1 MGSAVVRDPAQ
12 AARSMSAWT
21 DGKGAPGEAGPANMG
36 FHKVFFSLKI
46 NTLMTFRTLFQ
57 LRNGIRHCP
66 LPLIIN
72 SSVNDLR
79 VTGSHFLI
87 IIS

>member
-1 MGSAVVRDPAQ
+1 M
-12 AARSMSAWT
+12 
-21 DGKGAPGEAGPANMG
+21 PGHTEMCLERLGWLMR
-36 FHKVFFSLKI
+36 FYQVFISLKI

-57 LRNGIRHCP
+57 LRDTIHYCP

-72 SSVNDLR
+72 SSINDLR
-79 VTGSHFLI
+79 VTDSHFLI

>member
-12 AARSMSAWT
+12 AARSVSAWT

-36 FHKVFFSLKI
+36 FHKVFISLKI
-46 NTLMTFRTLFQ
+46 NTLMTFRTLLQ
-57 LRNGIRHCP
+57 LRNGIYHCP

-72 SSVNDLR
+72 SSINDLR

>member
-1 MGSAVVRDPAQ
+1 
-12 AARSMSAWT
+12 
-21 DGKGAPGEAGPANMG
+21 MG
-36 FHKVFFSLKI
+36 FHKVFISLKI
-46 NTLMTFRTLFQ
+46 NTLMTFRTLLQ
-57 LRNGIRHCP
+57 LRNGIYHCP

-72 SSVNDLR
+72 SSINDLR